1 MFQILKMTIYPSR
14 IMSLCS
20 SSKRI
25 VSLCSSSKPYTS
37 SLNTTSESQGPWTE
51 FGRSLIPLPKH
62 WFLLLFFFKS
72 VLHIV
77 LYWLSTGCD
86 FAPWGHLAMSGDI
99 SGCHN
104 WDEGGVAP
112 GI

>member
-14 IMSLCS
+14 I
-20 SSKRI
+20 
-25 VSLCSSSKPYTS
+25 VSLCNSSKPYTS

-51 FGRSLIPLPKH
+51 FGRSFIPLPNH
-62 WFLLLFFFKS
+62 RFFLFFFFKS
-72 VLHIV
+72 VLHTV
-77 LYWLSTGCD
+77 LYWLSTGYD